1 MSASTS
7 SDQSR
12 IRRQM
17 CSAVSETVEDTGR
30 DARWGV
36 LNEVATVRSAC
47 WGMRP
52 VTCGGCTRWARRAA
66 SAGCLTP
73 GWKPV
78 LDVVPVGAGCLD
90 HAMLDRE
97 VSQVGRFHGVS
108 APWRLAGNLSPA
120 PLRCPSVPCE
130 AD

>member
-1 MSASTS
+1 MLGHASCYL
-7 SDQSR
+7 
-12 IRRQM
+12 RR
-17 CSAVSETVEDTGR
+17 V
-30 DARWGV
+30 
-36 LNEVATVRSAC
+36 N
-47 WGMRP
+47 
-52 VTCGGCTRWARRAA
+52 RWARRAA

-97 VSQVGRFHGVS
+97 VSQVGRCHGVS

-130 AD
+130 ADWTSCTRI